1 MAVTYGFYNSLNKDR
16 VYNAE
21 QMSSIFNGIITDG
34 VFASIGG
41 SLMPIAGTGMQII
54 VKTGK
59 CWFNSTWTLNDALL
73 PLDISAAD
81 VSLTRIDA
89 IVVEINSAVN
99 TRANTIKV
107 AKGTPSANPAKPA
120 LANTETL
127 HQYALGYVTVGA
139 GVTSITADKI
149 EVNVGK
155 TTCPFITSVLQQTN
169 IDDLFNQWDAEFS
182 AWFANVQS
190 QLSGDIAANLQRQIN
205 ENYANTLKPATA
217 AMFGLSKTAV
227 PDDVLAWLGK
237 YAEHWW
243 AKRDVGYISNRS
255 NISSSVRVVG
265 YGGSGLDLLIAKDV
279 TVNPATGEVSLAN
292 PTTHHIDPITKFN
305 QGVAAAQALAA
316 KSPCYLKNTDEEPE
330 SIFFLPS
337 GSTGGDVSTRTV
349 RWVNDGEELL
359 LNKSAI
365 ILPMRISSVRKDG
378 AYSYIQTPTQNAYQ
392 SGIQGATEYRYMGRP
407 LENLPTTARLSFG
420 SYIGTGLYGH
430 DHPNQL
436 QFDFWPTIVII
447 STDDGRG
454 QRFFIYPQ
462 KYGNMYNHEYGY
474 VYDTFVDWVDNSLHW
489 YADGQNIDASNQL
502 NIIGSKY
509 CYMAIG
515 WGDYGNH

>member
-16 VYNAE
+16 MYNAQ
-21 QMSSIFNGIITDG
+21 QMSAIFDGIITDG
-34 VFASIGG
+34 VFGAIGDK
-41 SLMPIAGTGMQII
+41 LMPVAGTGMQVI

-59 CWFNSTWTLNDALL
+59 CWFNSTWTLNDAQL
-73 PLDISAAD
+73 PLDVEAAD

-89 IVVEINSAVN
+89 VIVEINSAVS

-107 AKGTPSANPAKPA
+107 VKGTPSANPAKPA

-139 GVTSITADKI
+139 GMTSITADKI

-155 TTCPFITSVLQQTN
+155 STCPFITSVLQQTN
-169 IDDLFNQWDAEFS
+169 IDDLFNQWDTEFHT
-182 AWFANVQS
+182 WFTNIQS
-190 QLSGDIAANLQRQIN
+190 QLSGDIAANLQRQID

-217 AMFGLSKTAV
+217 AMFGLSATAV
-227 PDDVLAWLGK
+227 PDEVLAWLGK

-255 NISSSVRVVG
+255 NISGPVIVVG
-265 YGGSGLDLLIAKDV
+265 YGGNGHDLLISKDIA
-279 TVNPATGEVSLAN
+279 VNPATGEVSLVN
-292 PTTHHIDPITKFN
+292 PTTHHIDPITEFN

-316 KSPCYLKNTDEEPE
+316 KSPCYLKNVDEEPE

-337 GSTGGDVSTRTV
+337 GSTGGDVITKTV
-349 RWVNDGEELL
+349 RWVKNGEELV
-359 LNKSAI
+359 LNKAATI
-365 ILPMRISSVRKDG
+365 PPMRVSPVRKNG
-378 AYSYIQTPTQNAYQ
+378 AYSYIQTPTENAYQ
-392 SGIQGATEYRYMGRP
+392 SGIQGVTEYRYVGKP
-407 LENLPTTARLSFG
+407 LENLPTTSRLSFG
-420 SYIGTGLYGH
+420 SYIGTGLYGP

-436 QFDFWPTIVII
+436 RFDFWPTIVII

-454 QRFFIYPQ
+454 QCFFIYPQ
-462 KYGNMYNHEYGY
+462 KYGNMYNHEYGH
-474 VYDTFVDWVDNSLHW
+474 VYDTFVDWVDNSLRW
-489 YADGQNIDASNQL
+489 YADGQTIDASSQL
-502 NIIGSKY
+502 NAIGEEY
-509 CYMAIG
+509 HYVAIG

>member
-1 MAVTYGFYNSLNKDR
+1 MKDR
-16 VYNAE
+16 VPRYPGRVK
-21 QMSSIFNGIITDG
+21 MTP
-34 VFASIGG
+34 V
-41 SLMPIAGTGMQII
+41 AGQ
-54 VKTGK
+54 
-59 CWFNSTWTLNDALL
+59 
-73 PLDISAAD
+73 
-81 VSLTRIDA
+81 
-89 IVVEINSAVN
+89 
-99 TRANTIKV
+99 ANTYDMV
-107 AKGTPSANPAKPA
+107 RADEPTQEGTPLNK
-120 LANTETL
+120 
-127 HQYALGYVTVGA
+127 
-139 GVTSITADKI
+139 
-149 EVNVGK
+149 
-155 TTCPFITSVLQQTN
+155 
-169 IDDLFNQWDAEFS
+169 
-182 AWFANVQS
+182 
-190 QLSGDIAANLQRQIN
+190 ANLLRD
-205 ENYANTLKPATA
+205 ATA
-217 AMFGLSKTAV
+217 AMFGLSATTV
-227 PDDVLAWLGK
+227 PDEVLAWLGK

-255 NISSSVRVVG
+255 NISSNVRVVG

-292 PTTHHIDPITKFN
+292 PTTHHIDPIIKFN

-337 GSTGGDVSTRTV
+337 GSTGGDVATRTV

-420 SYIGTGLYGH
+420 SYIGTGLYGQ

-502 NIIGSKY
+502 NIIGSEY
-509 CYMAIG
+509 RYVAIG

>member
-1 MAVTYGFYNSLNKDR
+1 MKDR
-16 VYNAE
+16 VPRYPGRVK
-21 QMSSIFNGIITDG
+21 MTP
-34 VFASIGG
+34 V
-41 SLMPIAGTGMQII
+41 AGQ
-54 VKTGK
+54 
-59 CWFNSTWTLNDALL
+59 
-73 PLDISAAD
+73 
-81 VSLTRIDA
+81 
-89 IVVEINSAVN
+89 
-99 TRANTIKV
+99 ANTYDMV
-107 AKGTPSANPAKPA
+107 RADEPTQEGTPLNK
-120 LANTETL
+120 
-127 HQYALGYVTVGA
+127 
-139 GVTSITADKI
+139 
-149 EVNVGK
+149 
-155 TTCPFITSVLQQTN
+155 
-169 IDDLFNQWDAEFS
+169 
-182 AWFANVQS
+182 
-190 QLSGDIAANLQRQIN
+190 ANLLRD
-205 ENYANTLKPATA
+205 ATA
-217 AMFGLSKTAV
+217 AMFGLSATTV
-227 PDDVLAWLGK
+227 PDEVLAWLGK

-474 VYDTFVDWVDNSLHW
+474 VYDTFVNWVDNSLHW

-502 NIIGSKY
+502 NIIGSEY
-509 CYMAIG
+509 RYVAIG